1 MPVRPLMDVA
11 PRRRPQENL
20 LVLGEACPRT
30 SIKDKPAK
38 LSAQSLTL
46 GFLEVYRNFR
56 IFKECGSVDVSDTV
70 TRPLQDAED
79 ACTQQALQS
88 QAAQLAAL
96 SAVCGARASEAQAP
110 PLKKMVKPRWLRG
123 GWRRV
128 AQLCLK
134 QAPRP
139 CTAPRWAP
147 PCPGGPG
154 GPRRDCFKSSFRK
167 SKSSSSP

>member
-20 LVLGEACPRT
+20 LVLGEACTRT

-56 IFKECGSVDVSDTV
+56 IFKECGSVEVSDTV
-70 TRPLQDAED
+70 TRPLQDAQD

-96 SAVCGARASEAQAP
+96 SAVSARCRFSHANSEAQAP
-110 PLKKMVKPRWLRG
+110 PRRRGRQGRGAGWL
-123 GWRRV
+123 
-128 AQLCLK
+128 
-134 QAPRP
+134 
-139 CTAPRWAP
+139 
-147 PCPGGPG
+147 
-154 GPRRDCFKSSFRK
+154 SFA
-167 SKSSSSP
+167 